1 MPQPVAYKNE
11 HKGKKSKRDGALRIN
26 KLRHF
31 SFFRR
36 FFYRT
41 ARAAYRIFAYLCR
54 RNGNEQKPYAMQ
66 NKDCELY
73 SMPDGPLADAD
84 ELEDLLGPDYMAE
97 AYQSVAQ
104 VADDLQAEKRLSAT
118 RKAARKTR
126 TRLSAARKRLDEK
139 VAELARTEPTA
150 RPNPYLTEQHQ
161 KALLAE
167 KAAAEADVASLQA
180 ANEALSLSTAA
191 IVRSAME
198 GQPLASR
205 AATLVQDNL
214 APAVAR
220 LLASL
225 NMNLDLQL
233 NGKQTEALMAA
244 LLTCNENQLRA
255 IHGNPKV
262 PIAVKIMARRLMD
275 DVKAGSTAQ
284 LESLWDRI
292 FGKGILDY
300 EGQAAKY
307 KRSTTASLAK
317 ASLQQP
323 ASPSSTTT
331 INIDQRSVTLDP
343 SRPLSGEEANR
354 LLRDAAMPDQ
364 PLSREAYL
372 MIRDRFFGDVQDAEV
387 VQDEPADQTDQ
398 DIDLEDLL

>member
-1 MPQPVAYKNE
+1 MPQPVTNKNE
-11 HKGKKSKRDGALRIN
+11 HKAKKDNWTLTLIIS

-36 FFYRT
+36 FFIVQPVR
-41 ARAAYRIFAYLCR
+41 RIGFFAYLCR
-54 RNGNEQKPYAMQ
+54 RNSNKPKPYDMQ
-66 NKDCELY
+66 NKDCELD
-73 SMPDGPLADAD
+73 SLPDSPLADAD

-104 VADDLQAEKRLSAT
+104 VADDLQAAKRLAAT
-118 RKAARKTR
+118 RKAARRTR
-126 TRLSAARKRLDEK
+126 TRLSAARKRLDGK
-139 VAELARTEPTA
+139 VAELARTEPTE
-150 RPNPYLTEQHQ
+150 RPNPYLTKQHQ
-161 KALLAE
+161 EALLAE

-180 ANEALSLSTAA
+180 ASEALSLSTAA

-214 APAVAR
+214 NPAVAR

-255 IHGNPKV
+255 IHNNPRV

-275 DVKAGSTAQ
+275 DVKAGSTTQ

-300 EGQAAKY
+300 DGQAAKY

-317 ASLQQP
+317 SMQQQP

-354 LLRDAAMPDQ
+354 LLRDASLPDQ

-372 MIRDRFFGDVQDAEV
+372 MIRDRFFGDAQDAEV
-387 VQDEPADQTDQ
+387 VQDAPADQGQD
-398 DIDLEDLL
+398 DIDLEGLL

>member
-1 MPQPVAYKNE
+1 
-11 HKGKKSKRDGALRIN
+11 
-26 KLRHF
+26 
-31 SFFRR
+31 
-36 FFYRT
+36 
-41 ARAAYRIFAYLCR
+41 
-54 RNGNEQKPYAMQ
+54 MQ
-66 NKDCELY
+66 NKDCELD
-73 SMPDGPLADAD
+73 SLPDSPLADAD

-104 VADDLQAEKRLSAT
+104 VADDLQAAKRLSAT

-139 VAELARTEPTA
+139 VAELANTEPTE

-180 ANEALSLSTAA
+180 ASEALSLSTAA

-214 APAVAR
+214 NPAVAR

-255 IHGNPKV
+255 IHANPKV

-275 DVKAGSTAQ
+275 DVKAGSTTQ

-300 EGQAAKY
+300 DGQAAKY

-317 ASLQQP
+317 SLQQQPSQP
-323 ASPSSTTT
+323 AGNTT

-387 VQDEPADQTDQ
+387 VQDAPSAPATPADHPDQ
-398 DIDLEDLL
+398 SDQGIDLEGLL

>member
-1 MPQPVAYKNE
+1 
-11 HKGKKSKRDGALRIN
+11 
-26 KLRHF
+26 
-31 SFFRR
+31 
-36 FFYRT
+36 
-41 ARAAYRIFAYLCR
+41 
-54 RNGNEQKPYAMQ
+54 MQ
-66 NKDCELY
+66 NKDCELD
-73 SMPDGPLADAD
+73 SLPDSPLADAD

-104 VADDLQAEKRLSAT
+104 VADDLQAAKRLAAT
-118 RKAARKTR
+118 RKAARRTR

-139 VAELARTEPTA
+139 VAELGRTEPTE

-180 ANEALSLSTAA
+180 ASEALSLSTAA

-214 APAVAR
+214 NPAVAR
-220 LLASL
+220 LRASL

-275 DVKAGSTAQ
+275 DVKAGSTTQ

-317 ASLQQP
+317 ASAAQQP

-387 VQDEPADQTDQ
+387 VQDAQTTPATPSGQGQDD
-398 DIDLEDLL
+398 DIDLEGLL